1 MPRPTPTSAALPDAP
16 RAPSL
21 LAGLSEANGGALEH
35 PLPAGMRDLLPP
47 VARRQGE
54 LARRV
59 TGCFELHGY
68 ELVTLPVFEYAEVL
82 ERGLGALQSD
92 EVLRF
97 VEPESGEVVALRP
110 DMTPQIARILAT
122 RFRELPGPAR
132 LCYNGSVVRRRRQ
145 RARRHRQ
152 IFQAGVELLG
162 SEGPSGD
169 LELLRLAS
177 EGLRAAGLSSFVF
190 DLGHARIAAALLET
204 LPAAP
209 TSELVEA
216 LALKD
221 QSEVSRRAL
230 AAGFSGRTL
239 SALSELCELHGGG
252 EIWPRAERLL
262 AGTAAEVALSELRQ
276 IWDAVEHAQLAPGL
290 LVDLSE
296 TRNFAYYTGLM
307 FQIHAEGPGTPIGAG
322 GRYDGLLG
330 RFGAPRPAAGF
341 ALSLDHLAW
350 ALERIGREETN
361 EQRLLTVGASEGLL
375 AGLRSLGVACASA
388 PASGAEALAYARAW
402 RYSHV
407 LVVAGTS
414 GSLLRVTDQQER
426 SVLLEPKVVANAL
439 GPPTKG
445 ALLPAR

>member
-1 MPRPTPTSAALPDAP
+1 
-16 RAPSL
+16 
-21 LAGLSEANGGALEH
+21 
-35 PLPAGMRDLLPP
+35 MRDLLPP

-59 TGCFELHGY
+59 TRCFELHGY
-68 ELVTLPVFEYAEVL
+68 EIVTLPVFEYAEVL
-82 ERGLGALQSD
+82 ERGLGALDSE

-122 RFRELPGPAR
+122 RLAELPGPAR
-132 LCYNGSVVRRRRQ
+132 LCYHGSVVRRRRE

-162 SEGPSGD
+162 LEGPAGD
-169 LELLRLAS
+169 LEVLRLAS
-177 EGLRAAGLSSFVF
+177 AGVRAAGLSSFVF

-204 LPAAP
+204 QPNERSAH
-209 TSELVEA
+209 LVEA
-216 LALKD
+216 LAIKD
-221 QSEVSRRAL
+221 QSEVSRRAV
-230 AAGFSGRTL
+230 AAGFTGRTL
-239 SALSELCELHGGG
+239 SAISELCELHGGA

-262 AGTAAEVALSELRQ
+262 AGTPAEPALRELRQ
-276 IWDAVEHAQLAPGL
+276 IWDAVSVADLAPSL

-307 FQIHAEGPGTPIGAG
+307 FQIHADGPGSPIGAG

-330 RFGAPRPAAGF
+330 RFGAPRAAAGF

-350 ALERIGREETN
+350 ALESIGREEAT
-361 EQRLLTVGASEGLL
+361 EPRLLVVGATDALL
-375 AGLRSLGVACASA
+375 AGLRASGVACAA
-388 PASGAEALAYARAW
+388 ASPSESVAEALAYARAW

-407 LVVAGTS
+407 LEVGLSGTNLTCVS
-414 GSLLRVTDQQER
+414 DESRR
-426 SVLLEPKVVANAL
+426 SVLLEPQAL
-439 GPPTKG
+439 
-445 ALLPAR
+445 ASVLA

>member
-1 MPRPTPTSAALPDAP
+1 MAP
-16 RAPSL
+16 PSE
-21 LAGLSEANGGALEH
+21 SPLEH

-59 TGCFELHGY
+59 TRCFELHGY
-68 ELVTLPVFEYAEVL
+68 EVVTLPVFEYAEVL
-82 ERGLGALQSD
+82 ERGLGALDSD

-122 RFRELPGPAR
+122 RLADLPGPAR
-132 LCYNGSVVRRRRQ
+132 LCYHGSVVRRRRE

-162 SEGPSGD
+162 LEGPAGD
-169 LELLRLAS
+169 LEILRLAS
-177 EGLRAAGLSSFVF
+177 AGVRAAGLSSFVF

-204 LPAAP
+204 QS
-209 TSELVEA
+209 SERTADLVEA
-216 LALKD
+216 LAIKD
-221 QSEVSRRAL
+221 QSEVSRRAV
-230 AAGFSGRTL
+230 AAGFTGSTLAAISG
-239 SALSELCELHGGG
+239 LCELHGAD
-252 EIWPRAERLL
+252 EVWPRAERLL
-262 AGTAAEVALSELRQ
+262 AGTAAEPALRELRQ
-276 IWDAVEHAQLAPGL
+276 IWDAVRSADLAPEL

-307 FQIHAEGPGTPIGAG
+307 FQIHADGPGSPIGSG

-330 RFGAPRPAAGF
+330 RFGAPRAAAGF

-350 ALERIGREETN
+350 ALESIGREESS
-361 EQRLLTVGASEGLL
+361 ESRLLVVGATDALL
-375 AGLRSLGVACASA
+375 AGLR
-388 PASGAEALAYARAW
+388 ASGVPCAAASPSASVADALAYARAW

-407 LVVAGTS
+407 LEVGASGANLLSVANQS
-414 GSLLRVTDQQER
+414 KQ
-426 SVLLEPKVVANAL
+426 SVLLEPQAL
-439 GPPTKG
+439 
-445 ALLPAR
+445 ASVLA

>member
-1 MPRPTPTSAALPDAP
+1 LPNRVP
-16 RAPSL
+16 
-21 LAGLSEANGGALEH
+21 GKGANGALEH

-59 TGCFELHGY
+59 TRCFELHGY
-68 ELVTLPVFEYAEVL
+68 EIVTLPVFEYAEVL
-82 ERGLGALQSD
+82 ERGLGALDSD

-122 RFRELPGPAR
+122 RLSELPGPAR
-132 LCYNGSVVRRRRQ
+132 LCYHGSVVRRRRE

-162 SEGPSGD
+162 LEGPAGD
-169 LELLRLAS
+169 LEILRLAS
-177 EGLRAAGLSSFVF
+177 EGVRAAGLSSFVF
-190 DLGHARIAAALLET
+190 DLGHARIAAALLEA
-204 LPAAP
+204 LPP
-209 TSELVEA
+209 ERSSELMDA
-216 LALKD
+216 LAIKD

-239 SALSELCELHGGG
+239 SAISELCELHGGD

-262 AGTAAEVALSELRQ
+262 AGTAAESAMTELRQ
-276 IWDAVEHAQLAPGL
+276 IWNAAQRAELAPEL

-307 FQIHAEGPGTPIGAG
+307 FQIHADGPGSPIGAG

-330 RFGAPRPAAGF
+330 RFGAPRAAAGF

-350 ALERIGREETN
+350 ALESIGREEAAPV
-361 EQRLLTVGASEGLL
+361 RLLTLGASESLL
-375 AGLRSLGVACASA
+375 AGLRAEGVACAAAATSR
-388 PASGAEALAYARAW
+388 SEALAYARAW

-407 LVVAGTS
+407 LEVQAS
-414 GSLLRVTDQQER
+414 GASLLRVADEHTK
-426 SVLLEPKVVANAL
+426 SVLLEPQAL
-439 GPPTKG
+439 ASHLG
-445 ALLPAR
+445 LPLVGSA

>member
-1 MPRPTPTSAALPDAP
+1 MQGHGS
-16 RAPSL
+16 
-21 LAGLSEANGGALEH
+21 NGALEH

-59 TGCFELHGY
+59 TRCFELHGY
-68 ELVTLPVFEYAEVL
+68 EIVTLPVFEYAEVL
-82 ERGLGALQSD
+82 ERGLGALASD

-122 RFRELPGPAR
+122 RLSELPGPAR
-132 LCYNGSVVRRRRQ
+132 LCYHGSVMRRPRE

-162 SEGPSGD
+162 LEGPAGD
-169 LELLRLAS
+169 LEILRLAS
-177 EGLRAAGLSSFVF
+177 EGVRAAGLSSFVF

-204 LPAAP
+204 QPAAR
-209 TSELVEA
+209 TADLVDA
-216 LALKD
+216 LAIKD

-239 SALSELCELHGGG
+239 AAISELSELHGGA

-262 AGTAAEVALSELRQ
+262 VGTAAEPALRELRQ
-276 IWDAVEHAQLAPGL
+276 IWDAVQNAELAPEL

-307 FQIHAEGPGTPIGAG
+307 FQIHADGPGSPIGAG
-322 GRYDGLLG
+322 GRYDSLLA
-330 RFGAPRPAAGF
+330 RFGAPRAAAGF

-350 ALERIGREETN
+350 ALESIGREESN
-361 EQRLLTVGASEGLL
+361 EARLLTVGASEALL
-375 AGLRSLGVACASA
+375 AGLRALGIACAAHSA
-388 PASGAEALAYARAW
+388 ASVEALDYARAW

-407 LVVAGTS
+407 LDVAS
-414 GSLLRVTDQQER
+414 SSLVRVSDQNEK
-426 SVLLEPKVVANAL
+426 SVLLEPQAL
-439 GPPTKG
+439 ASILSQPSLGL
-445 ALLPAR
+445 A

>member
-1 MPRPTPTSAALPDAP
+1 
-16 RAPSL
+16 
-21 LAGLSEANGGALEH
+21 
-35 PLPAGMRDLLPP
+35 MRDLLPP

-59 TGCFELHGY
+59 TRCFELHGY
-68 ELVTLPVFEYAEVL
+68 EIVTLPVFEYAEVL
-82 ERGLGALQSD
+82 ERGLGALASD

-122 RFRELPGPAR
+122 RLSELPGPAR
-132 LCYNGSVVRRRRQ
+132 LCYHGSVMRRPRE

-162 SEGPSGD
+162 LDGPAGD
-169 LELLRLAS
+169 LEILRLAS
-177 EGLRAAGLSSFVF
+177 EGVRAAGLSSFVF

-204 LPAAP
+204 LPAAR

-216 LALKD
+216 LAIKD
-221 QSEVSRRAL
+221 QSEVSRRAV

-239 SALSELCELHGGG
+239 AALSELCELHGGA

-262 AGTAAEVALSELRQ
+262 VGTPAELALRELRQ
-276 IWDAVEHAQLAPGL
+276 IWDAVHSAELAPQL

-307 FQIHAEGPGTPIGAG
+307 FQIHADGPGSPIGAG
-322 GRYDGLLG
+322 GRYDSLLA
-330 RFGAPRPAAGF
+330 RFGAARAAAGF

-350 ALERIGREETN
+350 ALESLGREESN
-361 EQRLLTVGASEGLL
+361 EARLLTLGASEALL
-375 AGLRSLGVACASA
+375 AGLRALGVACAAHTA
-388 PASGAEALAYARAW
+388 PRAQVLDYARAW

-407 LVVAGTS
+407 LDVAS
-414 GSLLRVTDQQER
+414 SSLVRVSDQQEK
-426 SVLLEPKVVANAL
+426 SVLLEPQAL
-439 GPPTKG
+439 ASILSQSVLGSAAPSPLK
-445 ALLPAR
+445 

>member
-1 MPRPTPTSAALPDAP
+1 MAADKPRLPTLVHGSGPA
-16 RAPSL
+16 
-21 LAGLSEANGGALEH
+21 GALEH

-59 TGCFELHGY
+59 TRCFELHGY
-68 ELVTLPVFEYAEVL
+68 EIVTLPVFEYAEVL
-82 ERGLGALQSD
+82 ERGLGVLASD

-122 RFRELPGPAR
+122 RLSELPGPAR
-132 LCYNGSVVRRRRQ
+132 LCYHGSVMRRPRE

-162 SEGPSGD
+162 LEGPAGD
-169 LELLRLAS
+169 LEILRLAS
-177 EGLRAAGLSSFVF
+177 EGVRAAGLSSFVF
-190 DLGHARIAAALLET
+190 DLGHARVAAALLET
-204 LPAAP
+204 QPNAR

-216 LALKD
+216 LAITD
-221 QSEVSRRAL
+221 QSEVSRRAS
-230 AAGFSGRTL
+230 AAGYDGRIL
-239 SALSELCELHGGG
+239 GAISELCELHGGA

-262 AGTAAEVALSELRQ
+262 VGTPAESALRELRQ
-276 IWDAVEHAQLAPGL
+276 IWDAVQLAQLAPEL

-307 FQIHAEGPGTPIGAG
+307 FQIHADGPGSPIGAG
-322 GRYDGLLG
+322 GRYDSLLA
-330 RFGAPRPAAGF
+330 RFGAPRAAAGF

-350 ALERIGREETN
+350 ALESIAREEDG
-361 EQRLLTVGASEGLL
+361 ELRLLTVGASEDLL
-375 AGLRSLGVACASA
+375 AALRALGVPCAAAGSSA
-388 PASGAEALAYARAW
+388 GAEALAYARAW

-407 LVVAGTS
+407 LKVEGAS
-414 GSLLRVTDQQER
+414 GSLLRVSDQLEK
-426 SVLLEPKVVANAL
+426 SVLLEPQAL
-439 GPPTKG
+439 ASILSRSFVG
-445 ALLPAR
+445 AA